1 MRANF
6 ARTILALYF
15 FSLFH
20 PLTAPAGAKT
30 FRPFA
35 RRFLSTLRPDALAM
49 RVRNPLVRARLRRV
63 PPSVHPID
71 FPPAVTTNAPRCARI
86 GAVARGASATTE
98 LTDFF
103 AARRAADGAL
113 TLDVDVVRGS
123 ASASADMVNAGM
135 TFVRSLTT
143 RRACARV

>member
-1 MRANF
+1 M
-6 ARTILALYF
+6 
-15 FSLFH
+15 
-20 PLTAPAGAKT
+20 
-30 FRPFA
+30 
-35 RRFLSTLRPDALAM
+35 D
-49 RVRNPLVRARLRRV
+49 V
-63 PPSVHPID
+63 
-71 FPPAVTTNAPRCARI
+71 PPAVRTSAPRCARI
-86 GAVARGASATTE
+86 GAVARGARAATE
-98 LTDFF
+98 ATDFF

>member
-1 MRANF
+1 M
-6 ARTILALYF
+6 
-15 FSLFH
+15 FH

-86 GAVARGASATTE
+86 GAVARGANAT
-98 LTDFF
+98 TDFF